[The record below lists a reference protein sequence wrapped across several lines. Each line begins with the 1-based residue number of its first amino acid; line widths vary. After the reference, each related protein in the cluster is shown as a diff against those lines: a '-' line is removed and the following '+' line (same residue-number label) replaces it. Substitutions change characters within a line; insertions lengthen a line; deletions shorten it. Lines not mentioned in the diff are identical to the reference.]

1 MLLLRLKNVCPLR
14 NVCYVIRQ
22 GADNVVCSYYFDILD
37 QKRSSRDPSITLKE
51 DGLYTSTDPLHT
63 VSTRRRPAYL
73 MNLGSK
79 ISMTAQNWHRRQVE
93 TDLPMV
99 SLNLSPH
106 VFDQYH
112 GPVSWSQALCYLSMV
127 GTCLCVLPSAYRSGS
142 ISGSTTKLVY
152 GAL

>member
-1 MLLLRLKNVCPLR
+1 MCIRDR
-14 NVCYVIRQ
+14 CYVIRQ

-79 ISMTAQNWHRRQVE
+79 ISVTAQNWHRRQVE

-99 SLNLSPH
+99 ILDPRPR
-106 VFDQYH
+106 VFDQH
-112 GPVSWSQALCYLSMV
+112 SGPGSSQAVCHISLS
-127 GTCLCVLPSAYRSGS
+127 
-142 ISGSTTKLVY
+142 
-152 GAL
+152 ALS